1 MKKTNEP
8 NFDDVVHLASSALGL
23 LGGVWRDVRAGE
35 RLARSLDLVTRE
47 EFDAAFA
54 MLKKI
59 RATQN
64 EFDKRLER
72 LEGGKAR
79 GESGKEKPNKRKRP

>member
-8 NFDDVVHLASSALGL
+8 TLDDVVRLAGSMFGL
-23 LGGVWRDVRAGE
+23 LGNVWRDVRGGE
-35 RLARSLDLVTRE
+35 RLARGLDLVTRE

-59 RATQN
+59 RTTQN
-64 EFDKRLER
+64 DIEKRLER
-72 LEGGKAR
+72 LEGGGSAAN
-79 GESGKEKPNKRKRP
+79 SGKEKPNKRKRS